1 MESKRKSLL
10 LSGGFRSGK
19 TLSAIVKIITQHC
32 TVPNNRG
39 LIGRLTYPELRDTVQ
54 KDFFELLP
62 EEWIQHWDK
71 TNGVL
76 TLVNGCE
83 VLFRHLDTVSELE
96 IRGMT
101 LGFVFIS
108 QVEEI
113 DESVYKALLA
123 RLNLMLPDEEHF
135 RQIIMDCNP
144 SLFWAYKYFKQETDD
159 QRELLEFSMMENQEN
174 LPPDYL
180 SDMMKQPALWKK
192 QFVFGVWDESLLS
205 DKSVI
210 PVEYIQTQKKFFEE
224 PIRMFEKIDIF
235 EDVNRAHNYQIGVD
249 VGEGTGHDR
258 SAVVC
263 FDLHTGKQVAHWK
276 GQVQPDLLAKM
287 VVIPLARYF
296 NQALVIPEINSI
308 GLAFLSRLKEDY
320 TNIYKRKEFDKV
332 ENRETEVLGWRTTYS
347 TKPLMID
354 NLLTLLREGMI
365 QIKARDIHSEMST
378 LVYTTESR
386 KHGVG
391 AQSGF
396 HDDCIIATMLALM
409 DFTKNKFTPEP
420 RRLESDRYRREWRQP
435 EKEERLTVCNF

>member
-1 MESKRKSLL
+1 ML

-19 TLSAIVKIITQHC
+19 TLSAIIKIITQHC
-32 TVPNNRG
+32 TIANNRG

-62 EEWIQHWDK
+62 EEWIQNWDK

-123 RLNLMLPDEEHF
+123 RLNLMLPDKDHY

-144 SLFWAYKYFKQETDD
+144 SLFWAYKYFKQESDTD
-159 QRELLEFSMMENQEN
+159 RELIEFSMLENQEN

-192 QFVFGVWDESLLS
+192 QFVFGIWDESLLS

-210 PVEYIQTQKKFFEE
+210 PVEYIQTQKMFREE
-224 PIRMFEKIDIF
+224 PLRLFEKIDIY
-235 EDVNRAHNYQIGVD
+235 ENMIRSHNYQIGVD
-249 VGEGTGHDR
+249 VAEGVGQDR
-258 SAVVC
+258 SAVEC
-263 FDLHTGKQVAHWK
+263 YDLHTGKQVAHWK
-276 GQVQPDLLAKM
+276 GQMQPDLLAKM
-287 VVIPLARYF
+287 IVIPLARYF
-296 NQALVIPEINSI
+296 NQALVIPEINSV
-308 GLAFLSRLKEDY
+308 GLTFLSRLKDDY
-320 TNIYKRKEFDKV
+320 SNIYKRKVFDKV
-332 ENRETEVLGWRTTYS
+332 ENKETEQLGWRTTYS
-347 TKPLMID
+347 TKPLMVD

-365 QIKARDIHSEMST
+365 QIKARDVHAEMST

-386 KHGVG
+386 KHGIG

-396 HDDCIIATMLALM
+396 HDDCIIATMLALI
-409 DFTKNKFTPEP
+409 DFTKNKVTPP
-420 RRLESDRYRREWRQP
+420 LRKLESDNYRRNAIP
-435 EKEERLTVCNF
+435 KEEEKLSVCNF